1 MFFKGFSETGNAK
14 TPMLVIEPPEGW
26 SAPSFR
32 EIWQHR
38 ELLFYLTWRDLKVR
52 YKQTALGIGWVIIP
66 PIFNML
72 VISIIFGGLA
82 KLPSEGVPYAIFAFA
97 GLVPWGLFSRAL
109 TGAGNSLLSGAG
121 LSAKVYFPRLTIT
134 FSSVLSSLVDSGIT
148 LVVLFGMLLWF
159 GVSVT
164 WSWLALVFF
173 SALALLTA
181 LGVGVWLAALSVQFR
196 DVAQLSS
203 LLLTVWM
210 YASPVVYSS
219 TLLPGGV
226 LRTLY
231 WLNPM
236 AIVVQGFRW
245 SVLGSPLPPLSLA
258 IVSMTGVLLALVSG
272 LYYFQRVER
281 TFIDLV

>member
-1 MFFKGFSETGNAK
+1 MSLRGFSETGNAK
-14 TPMLVIEPPEGW
+14 APMLVIEPPKGW

-32 EIWQHR
+32 EIWQSR

-52 YKQTALGIGWVIIP
+52 YKQTALGVGWVIIP

-72 VISIIFGGLA
+72 VISVIFGGLA
-82 KLPSEGVPYAIFAFA
+82 KLPSEGVPYAIFSFA

-148 LVVLFGMLLWF
+148 LVVLFVMLLWF
-159 GVSVT
+159 GISVT
-164 WSWLALVFF
+164 WSWMAVVFF

-196 DVAQLSS
+196 DVAQVSS
-203 LLLTVWM
+203 LLLTIWM
-210 YASPVVYSS
+210 YLSPVVYSS
-219 TLLPGGV
+219 TLLPGGK
-226 LRTLY
+226 LWTLY

-236 AIVVQGFRW
+236 AIVVQGYRW
-245 SVLGSPLPPLSLA
+245 SVLGSPLPPLNLS
-258 IVSMTGVLLALVSG
+258 IVSTAGVLLALVSG